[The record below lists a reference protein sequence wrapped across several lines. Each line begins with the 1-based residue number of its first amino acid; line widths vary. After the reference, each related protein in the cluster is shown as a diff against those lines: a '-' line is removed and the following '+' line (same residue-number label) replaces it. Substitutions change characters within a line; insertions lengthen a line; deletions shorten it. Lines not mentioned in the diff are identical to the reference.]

1 MLDLSIFSRKT
12 NTGIREAALDWYQA
26 TTLADRKRLFDQNGV
41 RYSPLL
47 ELPYLLPISHVVVE
61 PMHNIFL
68 GILRYHGQALM
79 GLKIDKKAMAIDYD
93 NDSESE
99 DEDKLD
105 MNDIQEEL
113 DAELEELKIR
123 PDIDLNLEDYH
134 HHLNHTASNGGTQT
148 KKGSDNHEHYDSDKE
163 DDLDYCATGL
173 QHEKDGS
180 SSLSSKQIEDLP
192 LLFTDKHTFNTEDSG
207 QACGGKLKAD
217 EWANLFT
224 VILIPVLEKVYTEA
238 TNNTKTCLLHNFFHL
253 VSAANS
259 ICSPVTNQQHVNSLK
274 MHIQSY
280 RANLHQLFPQ
290 MHSRPNHHMALHIP
304 EAMAR
309 FGPASV
315 WTMWVHERTNGVLC
329 MIPNN
334 HQICKH
340 FLNAETHYTATNYI
354 LSQMYFT
361 GALDLTLLRRFVTSA
376 NLNSQLPKFSEKL
389 PEPLK
394 TSIFDFLGPTNANG
408 SHHDYSDN
416 PKWPPASQ
424 KLVHLGQRVCAKLIS
439 RLQKVEK
446 LSIHIGNSGVQANK
460 VVIPPLVLP
469 MNSFKYQGRDYSA
482 MVLPS
487 IVSYKPTVPVAK
499 SYGSIRQIFTIAY
512 GERSSR
518 VRETWLEVQPFRE
531 LTDLDKP
538 PNPYAGWPNVKTK
551 LAYMHKAGDTDC
563 ASRDSASWHI
573 IKCSKIISHSSLYV
587 APGGSFSI
595 QQATAILTE
604 LANHTRYSY
613 PKI

>member
-1 MLDLSIFSRKT
+1 
-12 NTGIREAALDWYQA
+12 
-26 TTLADRKRLFDQNGV
+26 
-41 RYSPLL
+41 
-47 ELPYLLPISHVVVE
+47 
-61 PMHNIFL
+61 MHNIIL

-93 NDSESE
+93 DDSESE

-163 DDLDYCATGL
+163 NDLDYCATGL
-173 QHEKDGS
+173 QHEKDRS
-180 SSLSSKQIEDLP
+180 SSLSSKRIEDLP
-192 LLFTDKHTFNTEDSG
+192 LLFTDKHMFKLLLTVIGEINLLTWIGQVPRTVG

-224 VILIPVLEKVYTEA
+224 LILIPVLGKVYTEA

-253 VSAANS
+253 PCNKSTTCELFEDAYSVVPSKSAPAFSSNAS
-259 ICSPVTNQQHVNSLK
+259 KT
-274 MHIQSY
+274 QSSHGFAHP
-280 RANLHQLFPQ
+280 RGNG
-290 MHSRPNHHMALHIP
+290 ALWT
-304 EAMAR
+304 R
-309 FGPASV
+309 FSV
-315 WTMWVHERTNGVLC
+315 DNV
-329 MIPNN
+329 
-334 HQICKH
+334 
-340 FLNAETHYTATNYI
+340 
-354 LSQMYFT
+354 
-361 GALDLTLLRRFVTSA
+361 GALDLTLLRRFVISA
-376 NLNSQLPKFSEKL
+376 NLKSQLPKFSEKL

-408 SHHDYSDN
+408 SHHDCSNN

-446 LSIHIGNSGVQANK
+446 LSIHIGNSGVQADK
-460 VVIPPLVLP
+460 VVTPPLVLP
-469 MNSFKYQGRDYSA
+469 MNSFKYQGRDYSVSTHSVGNGTIKYC
-482 MVLPS
+482 VLQANS
-487 IVSYKPTVPVAK
+487 ACRK

-518 VRETWLEVQPFRE
+518 VQETWLEVQPFRE

-538 PNPYAGWPNVKTK
+538 PNPYAGWPNIKTK

-587 APGGSFSI
+587 APGGSISI
-595 QQATAILTE
+595 QQAAAILTE
-604 LANHTRYSY
+604 LVNHTRYSF